1 VTALF
6 ATDKR
11 EQCDNFIH
19 SCLIVQPCHAN
30 PKPIRNKI
38 LSRLA
43 QRLTAAIAILEARKS
58 QIESEGEVAPA
69 GCYVARY
76 QARGQQRTYWY
87 YKLQAQR
94 SIFPTTKGQKKCSR
108 YKHLG
113 AAGSVAHVDAVIQ
126 VVRRV
131 QIDELTRAIDSL
143 KQSWADLYPETKKPS
158 ETKKNLNQH
167 SS

>member
-1 VTALF
+1 MPRPSQTNQ
-6 ATDKR
+6 
-11 EQCDNFIH
+11 EQDT
-19 SCLIVQPCHAN
+19 LA
-30 PKPIRNKI
+30 R
-38 LSRLA
+38 A

-76 QARGQQRTYWY
+76 QARGQRRTYWY

-94 SIFPTTKGQKKCSR
+94 SIFPTTKAQKKCSR

-113 AAGSVAHVDAVIQ
+113 SAGSAAHVDAVIQ

-143 KQSWADLYPETKKPS
+143 KQSWADLYPETKKS
-158 ETKKNLNQH
+158 SDTKKNLNQYKNKN
-167 SS
+167 